1 MNRISRLLPRLIIE
15 RLRNCYEKMIMKNQI
30 GFRQNRSTT
39 DVIFIVREAIRLTKN
54 PLHLCMIDLRAAYDH
69 IDRDMLFSV
78 VDIRTKAPKLTSILK
93 SLYTGTKASI
103 KNTIDNFEVHT
114 GCRQGGIESPVLFN
128 IYMEFVLRCV
138 EQEVLLRYPETGLKY
153 SYHIKAESST
163 REQRSLHKMSGN
175 ERLHMLLYAD
185 HSVLFCEDVNELN
198 NILAIYD
205 ETFSRF
211 GLTIAIDKTHT
222 ISFNVPEDVM
232 KEISLSTG

>member
-1 MNRISRLLPRLIIE
+1 M
-15 RLRNCYEKMIMKNQI
+15 
-30 GFRQNRSTT
+30 
-39 DVIFIVREAIRLTKN
+39 
-54 PLHLCMIDLRAAYDH
+54 
-69 IDRDMLFSV
+69 FSV
-78 VDIRTKAPKLTSILK
+78 VDIRTKAPKLTAILK

-103 KNTIDNFEVHT
+103 KNTIENFEVHT

-128 IYMEFVLRCV
+128 IYMDFVLHCV
-138 EQEVLLRYPETGLKY
+138 EVLLRYPETGLKY

-175 ERLHMLLYAD
+175 ERLRMLLYAD
-185 HSVLFCEDVNELN
+185 DIVLFCEDVDELS

-211 GLTIAIDKTHT
+211 GLTIAIDKTQT

-232 KEISLSTG
+232 KEKSLLTLRNEPIENVRSFKYLGHVLSNENSNTAAFINHQIASAYSKWNELKSVLLDKLIFLSTRVKFLEACV